1 MKILPISAK
10 ECLPLR
16 QEVLRNGKDFSFCKF
31 KGDTLNNTCHLGAFK
46 QQNLVGIVSLF
57 EAKLTHFKTASQYQL
72 RGMAISPKF
81 QGHGIGKSLLI
92 AAENWL
98 IKKQIELVWCNA
110 RTSAL
115 DFYKKQ
121 HYQSLGEEFQ
131 IEGVGPHIKL
141 YKFL

>member
-1 MKILPISAK
+1 MKIRPTSAK

-31 KGDTLNNTCHLGAFK
+31 KGDTLNSTYHLGAFK
-46 QQNLVGIVSLF
+46 QEKIIGIVSLF
-57 EAKLTHFKTASQYQL
+57 EANISHFTNHSQYQL
-72 RGMAISPKF
+72 RGMAISPGF
-81 QGHGIGKSLLI
+81 QGQGIGRNLLTNAEDLLI
-92 AAENWL
+92 TNQ
-98 IKKQIELVWCNA
+98 IKLVWCNA

-121 HYQSLGEEFQ
+121 HYQSLGEKFQ